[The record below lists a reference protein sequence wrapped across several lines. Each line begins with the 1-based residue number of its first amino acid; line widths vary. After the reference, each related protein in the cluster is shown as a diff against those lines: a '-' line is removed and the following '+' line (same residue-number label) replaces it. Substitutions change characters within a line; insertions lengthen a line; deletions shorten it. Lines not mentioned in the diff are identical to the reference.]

1 MIYLEIFWA
10 FFVSSI
16 LGYGGGPASIPLV
29 EKEVVDR
36 YGWMTTQE
44 FSEVLAIGNS
54 LPGPIATKLA
64 AYIGYTEGGFLGS
77 FIGLFATVAPS
88 VILMLVLM
96 AFLLKHKDKPQVKNI
111 SIIVRPVIA
120 VLLGVMT
127 FQFAKDSVIGLGT
140 VYTIILLAGSYLL
153 LEKLKW
159 HPALVIVIALAVGA
173 ITGLYNGNDLALGF

>member
-1 MIYLEIFWA
+1 MIYWQIFLA
-10 FFVSSI
+10 FFIPGI

-29 EKEVVDR
+29 ENEVVDR
-36 YGWMTTQE
+36 YGWMSTQE

-64 AYIGYTEGGFLGS
+64 AYIGYTEGGVLGS
-77 FIGLFATVAPS
+77 IVALFASVAPS
-88 VILMLVLM
+88 IILMLILM
-96 AFLLKHKDKPQVKNI
+96 AFLLKYKDKPQVKNI

-127 FQFAKDSVIGLGT
+127 YQFAKDSVLSLGT
-140 VYTIILLAGSYLL
+140 VYTVMMVAGSYLL

-159 HPALVIVIALAVGA
+159 HPALVIVIALVIGA
-173 ITGLYNGNDLALGF
+173 ATG